1 MLGSARKAVRG
12 LSRSP
17 IRRKRR
23 HTMLVQPH
31 SASPQVA
38 GAIRQAAT
46 QTGASFN
53 YLLATAQIESNFNP
67 AAQAS
72 TSSAKGLYQF
82 IDQTWLATLKGAG
95 HAIGLGHYAAA
106 ISRGEDGRL
115 DVADPAARAA
125 IMNLRGDARTSAMM
139 AGVYAQANAAQLTDG
154 LGRAPSE
161 GELYIAHF
169 LGADGAAKLINAALN
184 QPTARGADLFPAAS
198 HANRPIFF
206 DRAGNAR
213 TALGVYRELT
223 GRYETARANI
233 GADVA
238 ASPLRGALPVEKPAS
253 AHPVP
258 PLPVVASAAPVTAKA
273 APPAPDTAGVAQAYA
288 AAHAAPVTAFA
299 PVPKP
304 SAAFQSIFSDVGRQG
319 VGQAVRTLWTTP
331 SDNAARVAKAHS
343 LFSD

>member
-1 MLGSARKAVRG
+1 
-12 LSRSP
+12 
-17 IRRKRR
+17 
-23 HTMLVQPH
+23 MLVQPH
-31 SASPQVA
+31 SASSQVA

-46 QTGASFN
+46 KTGASFN
-53 YLLATAQIESNFNP
+53 YLLATAQLESNFNP
-67 AAQAS
+67 AAQAA

-82 IDQTWLATLKGAG
+82 IDQTWLATLRGAA
-95 HAIGLGHYAAA
+95 HVLGLGQYAAA

-115 DVADPAARAA
+115 EVADPTARAA
-125 IMNLRGDARTSAMM
+125 IMNLRGDAKASAMM

-154 LGRAPSE
+154 LGRAPTE

-169 LGADGAAKLINAALN
+169 LGADGAAKLINAAQH
-184 QPTARGADLFPAAS
+184 QPEARGADLFPAAA

-206 DRAGNAR
+206 DRAGHAR

-223 GRYETARANI
+223 GRYETARASI

-238 ASPLRGALPVEKPAS
+238 ASPLRGALPPRPPAPIPD
-253 AHPVP
+253 AKT
-258 PLPVVASAAPVTAKA
+258 AAPVA
-273 APPAPDTAGVAQAYA
+273 PAPDPAGVAQAYA
-288 AAHAAPVTAFA
+288 AAHASAPVTAFA

-304 SAAFQSIFSDVGRQG
+304 AAAFQSIFSDVGRQG

-331 SDNAARVAKAHS
+331 TDNAGRVARAHS